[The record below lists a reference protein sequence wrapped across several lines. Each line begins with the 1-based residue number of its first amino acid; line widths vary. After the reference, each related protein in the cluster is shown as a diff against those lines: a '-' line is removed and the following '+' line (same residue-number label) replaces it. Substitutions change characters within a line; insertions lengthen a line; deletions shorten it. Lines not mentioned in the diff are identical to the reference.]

1 MTIIRGERMIID
13 GKSISQKRK
22 DELKLK
28 IDQLKQEGK
37 RLPCLAVILV
47 GDHQASQTY
56 VRNKER
62 GCQYVGMESQ
72 VIRLSSS
79 ISEEELIQVIDNLN
93 KDNHVDGILVQ
104 LPLPKHIHEEK
115 ILDVIDPMKDVDGFH
130 PVNVA
135 KLVLGQ
141 EGLTPCTPQ
150 GMMVLLEEINYD
162 LSGKEVVVVG
172 RSNIVGKPVSFLS
185 LKKNATVTIAHSRT
199 KNLKEVCQ
207 RADVLI
213 AAIGKA
219 KFFNKD
225 YVKPG
230 AIVLDVGIN
239 RDENN
244 KLCGDVDFE
253 DVKEVAS
260 YITPVPGGVG
270 PMTIAM
276 LLENT
281 LQAYLKRKG

>member
-72 VIRLSSS
+72 VIKLSSS